1 MEDALIIIIMCVTS
15 LLLVLVSSPCASTQA
30 QQRLSSWR
38 SSAALKAYHT
48 VTAMPGKS
56 TRLSHYCGDS
66 SIFPSLPSRTA
77 ANNAAKRGELLVN
90 DLEVH
95 GGTKVGSGDV
105 LTLQTSPPPAL
116 FSPGELG
123 RRQQFFHELTEEKP
137 EHGGRLRVLYE
148 DSDCAVVFKPPGV
161 HSTPWAGTR
170 KKWGD
175 LTLCDALPLLLASP
189 SEAEASDAAAASSL
203 PAPLPAHRL
212 DARVGGVLAVA
223 KTRRALAELSRLFK
237 ERRVTKTYRA
247 IVVGEV
253 CPERIFAAPGQSV
266 RATRGEL
273 GEFTCTLVL
282 DDDNGPATWCATA
295 SNATSSAA
303 DAAARHARS
312 TRTVVRVE
320 QLDGGGRASLTEV
333 RVVEVTPCA
342 VHGALTTLELR
353 PVSGRRHQLRIACA
367 IGLGAPIVGDDLYH
381 AEVDAMR
388 AAHSLPPLPPVR
400 RRAGLFLQ
408 AVKISLPHPLTAER
422 LCARAPEMSRFGRLR
437 RRAASGAAFTDE
449 EWEEWRA
456 TA

>member
-1 MEDALIIIIMCVTS
+1 M
-15 LLLVLVSSPCASTQA
+15 
-30 QQRLSSWR
+30 
-38 SSAALKAYHT
+38 
-48 VTAMPGKS
+48 
-56 TRLSHYCGDS
+56 
-66 SIFPSLPSRTA
+66 
-77 ANNAAKRGELLVN
+77 
-90 DLEVH
+90 
-95 GGTKVGSGDV
+95 
-105 LTLQTSPPPAL
+105 
-116 FSPGELG
+116 
-123 RRQQFFHELTEEKP
+123 
-137 EHGGRLRVLYE
+137 
-148 DSDCAVVFKPPGV
+148 
-161 HSTPWAGTR
+161 
-170 KKWGD
+170 
-175 LTLCDALPLLLASP
+175 
-189 SEAEASDAAAASSL
+189 
-203 PAPLPAHRL
+203 
-212 DARVGGVLAVA
+212 LAVA

-247 IVVGEV
+247 IVVGKV
-253 CPERIFAAPGQSV
+253 CPERIFAAPDQSV

-282 DDDNGPATWCATA
+282 DDDNGPATCTCCATA
-295 SNATSSAA
+295 GNATSSSA

-320 QLDGGGRASLTEV
+320 QVDGGGRASLTEV

-408 AVKISLPHPLTAER
+408 AVEISLPHPLTAKR
-422 LCARAPEMSRFGRLR
+422 LCARAVEMSRFGRLR

-456 TA
+456 RP